1 MDQLEEL
8 KNINLG
14 VFYRSKL
21 PGALVPVK
29 MNSGGSFSIKMLFR
43 KPK

>member
-1 MDQLEEL
+1 MDQQKEL

-21 PGALVPVK
+21 TGALVPVK
-29 MNSGGSFSIKMLFR
+29 LNSGGSFSIKFLFR